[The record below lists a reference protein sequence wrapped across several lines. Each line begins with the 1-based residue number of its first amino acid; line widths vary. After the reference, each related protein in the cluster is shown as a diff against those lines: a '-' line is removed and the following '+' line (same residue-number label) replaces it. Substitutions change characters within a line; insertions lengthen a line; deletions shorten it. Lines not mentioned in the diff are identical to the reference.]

1 MKLDVLAIGAHPDDV
16 ELGCAGTIAK
26 LSKLG
31 YKTGII
37 DLTEGELGTRGTKE
51 IRAKEASSAA
61 KFLGVKTRINL
72 NLPDTQIEICRDN
85 LLKLIQLIRKFQPE
99 LLLFPHWHDR
109 HPDHAKAHQL
119 CKEAWYYSGLKNVKT
134 YDQGKV
140 QAAWRPLSYFNY
152 MMKLEFIPSIIIDI
166 TDVYHIR
173 KKAISSFKSQF
184 YNPRSKD
191 PETLLSKKS
200 FLDFLETRA
209 KFYGQLIGVEY
220 AEPLFSPKPLGIS
233 NLFDLKFLH
242 R

>member
-26 LSKLG
+26 LTKLG
-31 YKTGII
+31 YKTGIV
-37 DLTEGELGTRGTKE
+37 DLTEGELGTRGNKE
-51 IRAKEASSAA
+51 IRAKEATTAA
-61 KFLGVKTRINL
+61 KILGVKTRVNL
-72 NLPDTQIEICRDN
+72 NIPDTQIETNRDN
-85 LLKLIQLIRKFQPE
+85 LLKLIKIIREFKPE
-99 LLLFPHWHDR
+99 ILLFPHWHDR
-109 HPDHAKAHQL
+109 HPDHTKAHNL
-119 CKEAWYYSGLKNVKT
+119 CKEAWYYSGLKNIKT
-134 YDQGKV
+134 YNNGEIQTS
-140 QAAWRPLSYFNY
+140 WRPLSYFNY

-173 KKAISSFKSQF
+173 LKAIRSFKSQF
-184 YNPRSKD
+184 FNPKSKE

-233 NLFDLKFLH
+233 NIFDLKFLQ